1 MERIINNIVAY
12 IWAGLCIICLYGVI
26 FKGAY
31 WHLFT
36 AGISYLMFK
45 AMYIPKEKTTRK

>member
-1 MERIINNIVAY
+1 MERIINNITAY
-12 IWAGLCIICLYGVI
+12 VWLVLFILCMWGVI

-36 AGISYLMFK
+36 AGISWVMFR
-45 AMYIPKEKTTRK
+45 AMYEPKDKDTK